1 MPFDIIHCDLWT
13 SPILSSLGHKYY
25 VLFLD
30 NYTNFLWT
38 FPISSK
44 SQVYKLFIRVRT
56 YIRTQFE
63 REIKAFQC
71 DNGTEFKNDLFEK
84 FGHQHGMTF
93 RLSCPYTSPQNGK
106 AERKIKTINNIVRT
120 LLCHASTPPS
130 FWHHALEMATYLHNI
145 LPTKLLGYNSPAQIL
160 YQKHPDYSH
169 LRVFGCLCYPLFP

>member
-1 MPFDIIHCDLWT
+1 MPFDIIHSDLWT

-44 SQVYKLFIRVRT
+44 SQVYNLFIRVRT

-71 DNGTEFKNDLFEK
+71 DNGREFENDPFK
-84 FGHQHGMTF
+84 QFCQKYGMHF
-93 RLSCPYTSPQNGK
+93 RFSCPYTSPQNGK
-106 AERKIKTINNIVRT
+106 SERKIKTINNVVRT
-120 LLCHASTPPS
+120 LLCHASMPPS

-145 LPTKLLGYNSPAQIL
+145 MPTKILGYKSPT
-160 YQKHPDYSH
+160 
-169 LRVFGCLCYPLFP
+169 